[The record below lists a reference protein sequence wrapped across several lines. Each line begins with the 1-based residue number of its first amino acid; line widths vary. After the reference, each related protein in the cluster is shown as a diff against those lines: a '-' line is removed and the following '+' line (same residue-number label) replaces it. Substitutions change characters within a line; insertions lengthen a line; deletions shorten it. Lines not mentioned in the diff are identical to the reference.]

1 MNAPAPRRA
10 LERRSTLLVDW
21 RAEDAALTCRTGQVA
36 AFTRASTGDAATSVG
51 TVTLPSGL
59 PRFSMIDTDGAG
71 GVDTLALRVD
81 KTSGGRAVEVVAIPL
96 LFTLPANFT
105 VYVKHAPDWYATAGA
120 LAAKAYLFT
129 LGNAAPRLSC
139 YRSNAAGTYV
149 AEIDTASTD
158 ASASVAAPVTRVQEV
173 AVQFSLLTAGGKAQI
188 DAGAGLGTLS
198 SAATAISAL
207 GSNTLYLGCFSS
219 TGNELDGGVLACKI
233 ASGLY
238 TLDQMRVKT

>member
-120 LAAKAYLFT
+120 LAAKADIASLPLRYKFT
-129 LGNAAPRLSC
+129 GDGGAATGTIGVNTFPMAVTVT
-139 YRSNAAGTYV
+139 NTGAGTYRFV
-149 AEIDTASTD
+149 AASGTPWTLNGKTTVVITVID
-158 ASASVAAPVTRVQEV
+158 ASQYLSAKVV
-173 AVQFSLLTAGGKAQI
+173 
-188 DAGAGLGTLS
+188 GLSATQVDIEIFDTLS
-198 SAATAISAL
+198 QVGSDPSAYQITIE
-207 GSNTLYLGCFSS
+207 T
-219 TGNELDGGVLACKI
+219 EP
-233 ASGLY
+233 
-238 TLDQMRVKT
+238 